1 VGVVLLWWSRGNEIF
16 GIFLY
21 SSIVTNNM
29 NHLLTFAQ
37 ILFKNKALSSDGQA
51 YEDLFIRI
59 MEETSTSFQPVKPQ
73 GPLGD
78 KKNDG
83 FDFVTGEYY
92 QCYAPED
99 LSKNIPTAV
108 NKLQKSA
115 DGLVGYWDGISKV
128 KKIYFVVND
137 EYDGAYP
144 EIYQKLAELRNQY
157 VGIKFELF
165 RTKDLERKILSL
177 DIDAIQRII
186 GFLPDPQTTQLDPDY
201 LTEVLR
207 HLMNFESNFSENNLP
222 DQLDFKK
229 KIKHNELSE
238 YIGNHLQFAYNS
250 IYQVDNY
257 FKYNS
262 DFEKDELQRKFIT
275 LYQQE
280 VESIGLIG
288 DKSNIIFI
296 NLLSKIC
303 PRDNQSI
310 RMAALILMA
319 YYFQACDIFE
329 EPI

>member
-1 VGVVLLWWSRGNEIF
+1 
-16 GIFLY
+16 
-21 SSIVTNNM
+21 M
-29 NHLLTFAQ
+29 NHTLTFAQ

-51 YEDLFIRI
+51 YEDLFIRT
-59 MEETSTSFQPVKPQ
+59 MEEISTSFQPVKPQ

-83 FDFVTGEYY
+83 FDFLTGEYY

-99 LSKNIPTAV
+99 LSKNILTAV

-115 DGLVGYWDGISKV
+115 DGLVGYWDNISKI

-137 EYDGAYP
+137 NYKGLYP
-144 EIYQKLAELRNQY
+144 EIHQKLAELRSQY
-157 VGIKFELF
+157 VGIEFELF

-177 DIDAIQRII
+177 DIDTIQRII
-186 GFLPDPQTTQLDPDY
+186 WSLPDPQTTQLDPGY

-207 HLMNFESNFSENNLP
+207 HLMNFESDFSENDLP
-222 DQLDFKK
+222 NRLDFKK

-262 DFEKDELQRKFIT
+262 DFEKDELQKKFIT

-280 VESIGLIG
+280 VESMGLIG

-329 EPI
+329 EPQ